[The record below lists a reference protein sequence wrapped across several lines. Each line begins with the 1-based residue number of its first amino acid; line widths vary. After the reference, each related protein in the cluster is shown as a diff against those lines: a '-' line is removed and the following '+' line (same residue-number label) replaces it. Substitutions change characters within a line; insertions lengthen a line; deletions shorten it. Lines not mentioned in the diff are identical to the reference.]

1 VRIGKTEKKMKA
13 IILSAVFAAGLGLA
27 GMGGAI
33 AAPVSNGLNDATT
46 NSSSLLEQIQY
57 RRDRRCR
64 SVQVCRRGPMG
75 GRRCHTERVCR

>member
-1 VRIGKTEKKMKA
+1 MKTL
-13 IILSAVFAAGLGLA
+13 ILSAVFAAGLGLA

-33 AAPVSNGLNDATT
+33 AAPVSNGLNGAA
-46 NSSSLLEQIQY
+46 NSSSTLLEQVQY
-57 RRDRRCR
+57 RRDRRHCR